1 MVDVGASLV
10 ERHCVHDVPARGPE
24 LRQSPADGDLTCC
37 AQPERARVG
46 VEPEQAGDEGGD
58 RRPPRQLGG
67 SSPCRRPGP
76 VRGEVPPRSRLVV
89 ARWIIALG
97 GTWRGMIAGHRTER
111 SPDAGKRSDGE
122 QMPRGP
128 LAPTLLAMDARGS
141 SVSTGDATPGDT
153 LESVELFRAD
163 LELRRPVGTA
173 KGAHRRRP
181 VAFVRVR
188 TATAE
193 GWGECAALES
203 GTAVDAPL
211 RVVLDA
217 LGRVGVPRLFA
228 AVRARAGALPPAAQV
243 AALFGTG
250 VPTRAVAAT
259 LEMAVL
265 DAELRGTGTA
275 LWRRLGADEEAARRG
290 APVGHLVGI
299 PPDRSVDAL
308 VGAVGALVDRAAR
321 VRVKIEPG
329 WDLEPLRAL
338 RAAFPGLLLQADA
351 NASYRLGGEG
361 IDDARRLEALDGA
374 GLGCIEQ
381 PLPPADLA
389 ALAALAARLETP
401 VCLDETL
408 RTLRRLRDALRYG
421 ACDVA
426 CIKPARFGGLLGA
439 RTAQQV
445 CADVGVPAFVGG
457 FFETGFARAANA
469 SLALLGG
476 FSLPGDLSDPGE
488 YLHADVAG
496 AVRGG
501 DGVVAP
507 RYEGSM
513 VRPYDGPGIAPAP
526 QLAAPVLRW
535 CPREVSSW

>member
-1 MVDVGASLV
+1 MEAS
-10 ERHCVHDVPARGPE
+10 RP
-24 LRQSPADGDLTCC
+24 SK
-37 AQPERARVG
+37 RA
-46 VEPEQAGDEGGD
+46 
-58 RRPPRQLGG
+58 
-67 SSPCRRPGP
+67 
-76 VRGEVPPRSRLVV
+76 SR
-89 ARWIIALG
+89 
-97 GTWRGMIAGHRTER
+97 
-111 SPDAGKRSDGE
+111 
-122 QMPRGP
+122 
-128 LAPTLLAMDARGS
+128 PTLLGMDEPGQSTPIPGTS
-141 SVSTGDATPGDT
+141 SSGT

-173 KGAHRRRP
+173 QGAHHRRP

-188 TATAE
+188 TAAAE

-203 GTAVDAPL
+203 GTSVDAPL
-211 RVVLDA
+211 RVVWDS
-217 LGRVGVPRLFA
+217 LGKVGVPRLFA

-250 VPTRAVAAT
+250 APTRAIAAT
-259 LEMAVL
+259 FEMAVL
-265 DAELRGTGTA
+265 DAELRVAGTA
-275 LWRRLGADEEAARRG
+275 LWRRLGADVEVARRG
-290 APVGHLVGI
+290 VPVGHLVGI
-299 PPDRSVDAL
+299 PPDRSVGAL
-308 VGAVGALVDRAAR
+308 VEAVGALADRAAR

-329 WDLEPLRAL
+329 WDVEPLRAL
-338 RAAFPGLLLQADA
+338 RAAFPDLVLQADA
-351 NASYRLGGEG
+351 NASYRLGVEG
-361 IDDARRLEALDGA
+361 IDDAGRLAALDGA

-408 RTLRRLRDALRYG
+408 TTLRRLRDALRYG

-445 CADVGVPAFVGG
+445 CADAGVPAFVGG

-469 SLALLGG
+469 SLALLDG

-488 YLHADVAG
+488 YLHADLAG
-496 AVRGG
+496 AGRVGG
-501 DGVVAP
+501 GVVAP
-507 RYEGSM
+507 CYEGPI

-535 CPREVSSW
+535 CPEEASPR